1 MQYDNSDSTPSMA
14 FNVLAS
20 YANAWKFNSRPSAA
34 VTALKIIPCFSCSSL
49 TTDIARQLA
58 TVRGRYRGFGF
69 AQLWRSAG
77 LLADDFD
84 SAGFGPSFVIRA
96 RWIGP
101 SSLRV
106 PWVHFCTFGWNQIP
120 GCRVW
125 ALGAGRIA
133 GYIVLS
139 RQYFVRQATALLQF
153 AKETTNPELAAVLIE
168 KAADLKSQIDESG
181 MAPDPGPQT
190 PDAQPES

>member
-20 YANAWKFNSRPSAA
+20 YANAGKFNSRPSAA

-49 TTDIARQLA
+49 TTDVARQLA

-106 PWVHFCTFGWNQIP
+106 PSEFPGSTFVHLAGTKFPAAAFGRWAP
-120 GCRVW
+120 G
-125 ALGAGRIA
+125 
-133 GYIVLS
+133 VLRGTS
-139 RQYFVRQATALLQF
+139 C
-153 AKETTNPELAAVLIE
+153 
-168 KAADLKSQIDESG
+168 
-181 MAPDPGPQT
+181 
-190 PDAQPES
+190 